1 MSFWKMSK
9 KSKKENKSKGEA
21 PQVDSVEEQTE
32 VAEATENQE
41 VTAEEATEVDEVSQ
55 LKADVEEQKDKY
67 LRIYAEFENFKK
79 RSRREKLDLLS
90 TAARDT
96 LSAMLPVMD
105 DFDRAKNA
113 AESDDNKEG
122 FSEGVEL
129 VYNKFVGALSA
140 KGLKAM
146 ESTGEVFD
154 PELHEAIAEIP
165 APSEDMKGKIIDTTE
180 KGYFLNEKIIRHAK
194 VVVGK

>member
-9 KSKKENKSKGEA
+9 KSKKEKTSKGEK
-21 PQVDSVEEQTE
+21 PQVEATEEQTE
-32 VAEATENQE
+32 VAETTENQD
-41 VTAEEATEVDEVSQ
+41 VTAEEATEIDEVSQ

>member
-9 KSKKENKSKGEA
+9 KSKKENKSKGEE
-21 PQVDSVEEQTE
+21 PQVGSVEEQVD
-32 VAEATENQE
+32 VAETTENQE
-41 VTAEEATEVDEVSQ
+41 VTEEEATEIDEVSQ

-113 AESDDNKEG
+113 AESIENSEG
-122 FSEGVEL
+122 FSEGVQL
-129 VYNKFVGALSA
+129 VYNKFVGALAA

-165 APSEDMKGKIIDTTE
+165 APSEEMKGKIIDTTE

>member
-113 AESDDNKEG
+113 AESDDSKEG

>member
-9 KSKKENKSKGEA
+9 KSKKEKTSKGEK
-21 PQVDSVEEQTE
+21 PQVEATEEQTE
-32 VAEATENQE
+32 VAETAENQE
-41 VTAEEATEVDEVSQ
+41 ITAEEATEIDEISQ

-129 VYNKFVGALSA
+129 VYNKFVGALST

>member
-21 PQVDSVEEQTE
+21 PQVDSIEEQTE

-41 VTAEEATEVDEVSQ
+41 VTEEEATEIDEVSQ

-113 AESDDNKEG
+113 AESDDSKEG